1 MAADPALGAT
11 ATGRETV
18 SPAGSEPASPA
29 GRVNPGPA
37 GQEGA
42 AATGHG
48 RRAAD
53 IVPGL
58 VNNERQW
65 HTPGAWWRRR
75 GLRARLTLAVSALLV
90 VVLTAAALLL
100 FNALRVSLTRGL
112 DDTARQGAREVAVLA
127 NAGRLPDPVPVADST
142 LTVQVLDAQGRI
154 VDASPAADRLVPLI
168 PFFVAKSIAARGQ
181 GISLAGGPM
190 DIALPL
196 RVVAVPTDGDGVV
209 IATVSYAEVGGS
221 LTAIG
226 RVTIIGTPVLFLVF
240 VLLTWLVTGAALR
253 PIEELRRGAQ
263 EITGTAIAR
272 GRTLPVPEAR
282 DEVHSLAV
290 ILNDM
295 LARLEAAQQRQ
306 RGFVSDAAHEL
317 RSPIASIRTQ
327 LEVAVDHPDA
337 IDWRQTAGGVLADT
351 LRLARLTEDLLAL
364 ARLDERAGRPSRGRP
379 VDLAG
384 AAAAVAL
391 RYGEAR
397 VPVTTQS
404 LNACVVLGDADGLDR
419 MLVNLID
426 NAVRYTHSRVSVT
439 ARADGPW
446 VVLSVCD
453 DGPGIPEAD
462 AERVFGRFTRLD
474 DARSR
479 DHADQ
484 AGSGLGLAIVRATAA
499 AHGGTVWLEDAAPGL
514 RAVVR
519 LPAAPRQQGSDRD
532 HGEQQGQVGDGQVE
546 QPHRSGRDG

>member
-1 MAADPALGAT
+1 MAADPAVGAT
-11 ATGRETV
+11 D
-18 SPAGSEPASPA
+18 
-29 GRVNPGPA
+29 
-37 GQEGA
+37 A
-42 AATGHG
+42 AAVRHTATDPDAGDAADAADA
-48 RRAAD
+48 RRAATAPD
-53 IVPGL
+53 LVPGL
-58 VNNERQW
+58 TAGGAQR
-65 HTPGAWWRRR
+65 HTLGAWWRRR
-75 GLRARLTLAVSALLV
+75 GLRARLTLAVSAGLA

-112 DDTARQGAREVAVLA
+112 DDTARQGAREVAALA
-127 NAGRLPDPVPVADST
+127 NAGRLPDPVPVAAST

-154 VDASPAADRLVPLI
+154 VDASPTADRLVPLI
-168 PFFVAKSIAARGQ
+168 PSFVARSIAASGQ

-196 RVVAVPTDGDGVV
+196 RVVAVPTDGHGVV
-209 IATVSYAEVGGS
+209 IAAVSYAQVSGS

-226 RVTIIGTPVLFLVF
+226 RVSVIGTPLLFLMF

-272 GRTLPVPEAR
+272 GRTLPVPAAR

-290 ILNDM
+290 TLNDM
-295 LARLEAAQQRQ
+295 LARLETAQQRQ

-337 IDWRQTAGGVLADT
+337 VDWRQTAGGVLADT
-351 LRLARLTEDLLAL
+351 LRLARLAEDLLAL
-364 ARLDERAGRPSRGRP
+364 ARLDERADRPDRGQP

-384 AAAAVAL
+384 LAAAVAS
-391 RYGEAR
+391 RYSEAR
-397 VPVTTQS
+397 VPVMTRS
-404 LNACVVLGDADGLDR
+404 LNNCVVLGDAGGLDR

-426 NAVRYTHSRVSVT
+426 NAVRYARSRVSVT
-439 ARADGPW
+439 ARADGRW
-446 VVLSVCD
+446 VVLSVSD

-479 DHADQ
+479 EDASPAGSADHG
-484 AGSGLGLAIVRATAA
+484 GSGLGLAIVRATAT
-499 AHGGTVWLEDAAPGL
+499 AHGGTVRLEDAAPGL

-519 LPAAPRQQGSDRD
+519 LPAAPRQQGGDRD
-532 HGEQQGQVGDGQVE
+532 DGEQQGQVGDGQVE
-546 QPHRSGRDG
+546 QPHRGGG